1 MRTRALLT
9 RGQRQVLDLAV
20 SGLSMAEIGDALG
33 IGPSSVRE
41 SLDRARLRMGARNN
55 LELTARALALG
66 LVKPPLRRA
75 ARPQRGR

>member
-1 MRTRALLT
+1 MRPRALLT

-20 SGLSMAEIGDALG
+20 SGLATAEIADALG
-33 IGPSSVRE
+33 IGASAVQE
-41 SLDRARLRMGARNN
+41 GLARARRRMGARNN
-55 LELTARALALG
+55 FELTARALALG